1 MHGRRTLDLR
11 IEVFVNMQKP
21 DSYSICFNRRSQW
34 GLPKLGI
41 NHHIGSF
48 HFIPFANLLSSSSIF
63 RKCSNSLMAFAN
75 LCESTYGS
83 TCMTGIRNHKSLDWG
98 TICITPVPT
107 SAKHGLLVCGFADI
121 SFFLPSDR
129 CRILTHIFKFKPQSR
144 HHRYLRPSLKRWQQC
159 PADGR
164 GGDLP
169 SGHHT
174 CLQLQH
180 VRILLKS
187 TIFFCKMQFEKN
199 ENKRKRNRDFLKEN
213 KFTGTVKC
221 LFYWNPFCHLFERL
235 CTAWSS

>member
-1 MHGRRTLDLR
+1 MNLPT
-11 IEVFVNMQKP
+11 
-21 DSYSICFNRRSQW
+21 
-34 GLPKLGI
+34 GLPAWQGFETTSHLIEGQSVLPLCQHRL
-41 NHHIGSF
+41 NTDCWYV
-48 HFIPFANLLSSSSIF
+48 ALL
-63 RKCSNSLMAFAN
+63 
-75 LCESTYGS
+75 
-83 TCMTGIRNHKSLDWG
+83 
-98 TICITPVPT
+98 T
-107 SAKHGLLVCGFADI
+107 SVF
-121 SFFLPSDR
+121 SLPSDR

-174 CLQLQH
+174 CLQLRH

-213 KFTGTVKC
+213 KSTGTVKC